1 MGRTLTICLYNNDVN
16 EMNFNVSLVAHSNI
30 RGVTIR
36 IFVPKDFG
44 NGSVHVSFQYVPK
57 KK

>member
-1 MGRTLTICLYNNDVN
+1 
-16 EMNFNVSLVAHSNI
+16 MNFNVSLVAHSNI

-36 IFVPKDFG
+36 IFVPKDSG